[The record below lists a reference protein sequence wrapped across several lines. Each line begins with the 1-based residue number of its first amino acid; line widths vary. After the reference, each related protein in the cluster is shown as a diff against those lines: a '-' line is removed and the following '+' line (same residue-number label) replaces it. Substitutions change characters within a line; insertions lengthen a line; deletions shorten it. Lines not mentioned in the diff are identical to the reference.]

1 MKTRFQKLVRFLC
14 LLCLALWAAAP
25 RTSAQSP
32 PGLGLNL
39 YPGVSIAGVVGT
51 VCAIQATANAAQ
63 TNGWTCLALVQL
75 PATNYLWVDTSAT
88 VATGQRFYRAVVT
101 ATNLASIL
109 PGAFTM
115 GSPRSEALRGSDETQ
130 HVVTISRGFWMGEY
144 LVTQA
149 DYQAVAGS
157 NPSTFQ
163 GETTLPV
170 ETVSWDDATNY
181 CALRTEQERAAGLIP
196 ANYVYRL
203 PTESEW
209 EYACRAGTTT
219 AFDLG
224 NDLDSGQANF
234 EGQYEYD
241 AALGEIDDA
250 SGIYLQKTTPVGSYA
265 PNGWGLYD
273 MIGNVFEWCQDWY
286 GPYPTGP
293 ATDPQGVDSGPYRV
307 IRGGSWYHN
316 GQYCRSAL
324 RRYYP
329 PGGASSFSSFIG
341 FRVVL
346 AQGQP

>member
-1 MKTRFQKLVRFLC
+1 MRNRAVSQARRNVAFRPWLDQPCPACQATVIKMKTRFQKLVRFLC

-149 DYQAVAGS
+149 DYQAVAGAIRVR
-157 NPSTFQ
+157 FR
-163 GETTLPV
+163 V
-170 ETVSWDDATNY
+170 
-181 CALRTEQERAAGLIP
+181 R
-196 ANYVYRL
+196 RL
-203 PTESEW
+203 SRSRRSVGMMRPTIARCGRS
-209 EYACRAGTTT
+209 R
-219 AFDLG
+219 
-224 NDLDSGQANF
+224 SGQ
-234 EGQYEYD
+234 
-241 AALGEIDDA
+241 
-250 SGIYLQKTTPVGSYA
+250 
-265 PNGWGLYD
+265 
-273 MIGNVFEWCQDWY
+273 
-286 GPYPTGP
+286 
-293 ATDPQGVDSGPYRV
+293 
-307 IRGGSWYHN
+307 RG
-316 GQYCRSAL
+316 
-324 RRYYP
+324 
-329 PGGASSFSSFIG
+329 
-341 FRVVL
+341 
-346 AQGQP
+346 